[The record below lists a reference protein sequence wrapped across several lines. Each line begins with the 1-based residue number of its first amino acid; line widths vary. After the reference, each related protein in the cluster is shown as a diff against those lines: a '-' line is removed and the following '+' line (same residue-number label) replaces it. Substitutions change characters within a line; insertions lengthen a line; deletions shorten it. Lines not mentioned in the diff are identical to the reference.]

1 MVVMEIVIT
10 VDHSLGDRMAKS
22 ERGAQIHTWQGKE
35 LWEGE
40 GASNNLV
47 SSRALV
53 LAGTG

>member
-1 MVVMEIVIT
+1 MIT
-10 VDHSLGDRMAKS
+10 VDRSLGDLMAKS
-22 ERGAQIHTWQGKE
+22 ERGAQIHTRQGKE